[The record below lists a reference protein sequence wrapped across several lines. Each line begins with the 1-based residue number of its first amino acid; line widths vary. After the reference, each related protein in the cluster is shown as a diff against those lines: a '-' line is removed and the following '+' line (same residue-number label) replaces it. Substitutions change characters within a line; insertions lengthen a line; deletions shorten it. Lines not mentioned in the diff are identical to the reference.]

1 MQTFK
6 NILRDASILALSAAI
21 VAPAAMAQETEERE
35 NAVAKV
41 LSKVTITA
49 TKKSDVEDVQAVPIA
64 VTAFNADSLEAQ
76 KVRTLE
82 DLSFN
87 APNVSLT
94 DIGTTKGAAN
104 FAMRGLG
111 VNSSIP
117 SIDPTVGV
125 FVDGIYYGTNNGVV
139 FDMFDLE
146 SIELVRGP
154 QGLLQGR
161 NTTGGAVIINTGNP
175 TDELVMKGRIAV
187 ETPIEDRGGIATY
200 YQGTVSGPLI
210 ADKLNGKIGV
220 YYSDDDGY
228 QKNLFDGSNHGASET
243 TIIRGALEFL
253 PTDTL
258 SFLAKVERFDAE
270 SDGPSGQ
277 NRSLFDRESFDF
289 SIDEPGFS
297 DAEATLATLRTDWDV
312 NFGNGT
318 VTNILGYREY
328 ESTTRSDIDALPV
341 FAFHSGAEN
350 EQEQISNELRYNG
363 QFYGVADI
371 TAGLYYFDQN
381 VKYTEVRNLLGGAL
395 NMHGGGEQD
404 HTVFGI
410 FGQLDYDFTDKLT
423 GQLGMRYSYEE
434 KDADLYYVIPN
445 APCSVVDGTCI
456 PNVSDKDDW
465 SSVTPKLGFQYQWAD
480 TTQVYGSY
488 TKGFRSGG
496 YNFRITN
503 PVLFQ
508 QQIATTGS
516 PAFDQE
522 EVDALEIGVKH
533 ELADGRGVVN
543 VAVFSTDI
551 EDMQREVN
559 VASATAG
566 VSQFILNT
574 ADASIEGIEIEGR
587 YAFTD
592 NFLVSANLGL
602 IDASYD
608 KVTFDI
614 SGDGLV
620 NGDDLALDLPRVPE
634 ATYGIGFIY
643 DHDLGDMGSVVARA
657 NYQHRDKNF
666 YTDNNLG
673 FINEADMLD
682 LNIAW
687 NTPVDGVA
695 VALYG
700 KNLLDE
706 VQAGG
711 DTQLPP
717 AIGPV
722 PVGGTFSPLKKGSLI
737 GLELTLE
744 R

>member
-258 SFLAKVERFDAE
+258 SFLAKVERFDAD

-277 NRSLFDRESFDF
+277 NRGLFDRESFDF

-328 ESTTRSDIDALPV
+328 ESTTRSDIDALP
-341 FAFHSGAEN
+341 APIFHSSAEN

-363 QFYGVADI
+363 RFYGAADI
-371 TAGLYYFDQN
+371 TAGLYYFDQT
-381 VKYTEVRNLLGGAL
+381 VKYTEIRNILGTGL
-395 NMHGGGEQD
+395 YGGGEQD

-423 GQLGMRYSYEE
+423 GQFGMRYSYEE
-434 KDADLYYVIPN
+434 KDADLYYVEPG
-445 APCSVVDGTCI
+445 APCSVVNGTCT
-456 PNVSDKDDW
+456 PDKSDKDDW
-465 SSVTPKLGFQYQWAD
+465 ANVTPKLGFQYQWAD

-496 YNFRITN
+496 YNFRITDSFA
-503 PVLFQ
+503 FQ
-508 QQIATTGS
+508 NQIDLTGS
-516 PAFDQE
+516 PAFDEE

-533 ELADGRGVVN
+533 ELADGRGLVN
-543 VAVFSTDI
+543 VALFSTEI
-551 EDMQREVN
+551 ENMQREVN
-559 VASATAG
+559 IPSPISG

-608 KVTFDI
+608 KVIFDLT
-614 SGDGLV
+614 GDGVV
-620 NGDDLALDLPRVPE
+620 NGEDLALKLPRVPE

-711 DTQLPP
+711 DTQLPFP
-717 AIGPV
+717 TPN
-722 PVGGTFSPLKKGSLI
+722 GGTFSPLKKGSLI